1 MAESLLDPEFLARL
15 EYLYVVTRDL
25 FTGHITAE
33 RLSKKFGVGQEFA
46 DYRPYVAG
54 DDYRHIDWAAY
65 ARRDQLVIKLF
76 AEEQELPI
84 YIFIDASRSMTI
96 GAPEKLLYA
105 KKIAAALGY
114 IGLCNLDPVIVVPF
128 DAEMRVM
135 SRRFQGRGQLSG
147 LIGFLEAI
155 VSVGPTDMG
164 RAVREFVQRQPRR
177 GLCVLLSDFLDRAG
191 YEEAIRLL
199 HYHRFDL
206 LAVQVN
212 DREELEPSLAGD
224 VEIVDSETGE
234 QLVVKLTPAMLE
246 EYKQRYHDHYAELDR
261 LCQLFRRRYMPVTT
275 DHPFEDLIL
284 DVFRKGGLIR

>member
-1 MAESLLDPEFLARL
+1 MAESLLDPEFLSRL

-46 DYRPYVAG
+46 DFRQYTPG
-54 DDYRHIDWAAY
+54 DDFRHIDWATY
-65 ARRDQLVIKLF
+65 ARRDTLVIKLF

-84 YIFIDASRSMTI
+84 YFLVDASRSMAL

-114 IGLCNLDPVIVVPF
+114 IGLSNLDPVVIVPF
-128 DAEMRVM
+128 DAELRVM
-135 SRRFQGRGQLSG
+135 SRRFQGRGQLAG
-147 LIGFLEAI
+147 MIAFLQAI

-177 GLCVLLSDFLDRAG
+177 GLVVILSDFLDRTG

-212 DREELEPSLAGD
+212 DREEVAPSLAGD
-224 VEIVDSETGE
+224 VELVDSETGE
-234 QLVVKLTPAMLE
+234 QMIVKLTPAMMD
-246 EYKQRYHDHYAELDR
+246 EYAARFRDHYAELDR
-261 LCQLFRRRYMPVTT
+261 LCQLFRRRYMPVVT
-275 DHPFEDLIL
+275 DHPFEDLVL
-284 DVFRKGGLIR
+284 DVFRKGGLVR